1 MGGCKLY
8 LQLSLMILSSTL
20 HSLTCAPPRP
30 TPPWPPRPCTA
41 DTGPAWHGRRGS
53 PGTTWL
59 GLGRVCNVYLNN
71 HICPLELATDI
82 REVSDSRQG
91 AFSGYCEIFADLC
104 CRLCCPPSGRLAGYQ
119 LVGGCSAAVEDS
131 GPHAGTPHAALS
143 LQTPT
148 LGYCRQHYNIT
159 TYDIIFV

>member
-1 MGGCKLY
+1 MGEYKLY
-8 LQLSLMILSSTL
+8 LQLSHL

-104 CRLCCPPSGRLAGYQ
+104 CRLCCPPPAAWLGINW
-119 LVGGCSAAVEDS
+119 LVAAVLQWRTGDLTPGHRTQHS
-131 GPHAGTPHAALS
+131 ACRHPHWGTAD
-143 LQTPT
+143 
-148 LGYCRQHYNIT
+148 NIT